1 MKNILL
7 ILFCG
12 LQSLA
17 FSHDFYFAFAELQY
31 NDISQRFES
40 TVSVSSHDVERI
52 FYDKGWSIDDLES
65 MDPNNANFA
74 QISQWLLNQYSL
86 STNNT
91 QVDLTIIGCEIELT
105 GMIYFYI
112 ESAPTEIGN
121 NIRIHFNLLMDEFP
135 EQQNKLTLYYRDN
148 TITKSFLQNAFVQ
161 EIKLENS

>member
-17 FSHDFYFAFAELQY
+17 FSHDFYFSFAELEY

-40 TVSVSSHDVERI
+40 TVSVSSHDLERI
-52 FYDKGWSIDDLES
+52 FYEKGWSIDDLENES
-65 MDPNNANFA
+65 NNANFEA
-74 QISQWLLNQYSL
+74 ISQWVLNQYTL
-86 STNNT
+86 TIGEQ
-91 QVDLTIIGCEIELT
+91 QVDLIIIGCEIELT
-105 GMIYFYI
+105 GLIYFYI
-112 ESAPTEIGN
+112 ESKPIEIGDL
-121 NIRIHFNLLMDEFP
+121 ISVKFNLLMDEFP
-135 EQQNKLTLYYRDN
+135 EQQNKLTFYYRDQ